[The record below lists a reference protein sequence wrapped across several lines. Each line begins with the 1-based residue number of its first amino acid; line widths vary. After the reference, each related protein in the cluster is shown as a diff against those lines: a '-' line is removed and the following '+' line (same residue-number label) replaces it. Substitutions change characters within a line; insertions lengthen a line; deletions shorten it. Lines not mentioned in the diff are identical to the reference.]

1 MKIFTTVLVLGLMKG
16 ASASHKEGSHPTAH
30 NRHPHEGHLHGQVVD
45 GETLQVDPR
54 RFDNFINGLSN
65 AQVAVVDVN
74 GMVCDFCARGIEK
87 TFKRDEQVKKID
99 VDLSKGKVLIAYTDE
114 KTIDF
119 AEIEEKIVANGQNAT
134 GLTILKL

>member
-1 MKIFTTVLVLGLMKG
+1 MKIFTTVLLLVLMTG
-16 ASASHKEGSHPTAH
+16 AYASDKQGSHHAAH
-30 NRHPHEGHLHGQVVD
+30 NHHSHDGHFHGQVVD
-45 GETLQVDPR
+45 GETLQVDPQ
-54 RFDNFINGLSN
+54 RFDNFIDGLSN

-87 TFKRDEQVKKID
+87 TFKRDKQVKKID

-119 AEIEEKIVANGQNAT
+119 AEIEEKIIANGQNAT

>member
-1 MKIFTTVLVLGLMKG
+1 MKIFTTALLLVLMTSTF
-16 ASASHKEGSHPTAH
+16 ASDKQGSHHAAH
-30 NRHPHEGHLHGQVVD
+30 NHHSHDGHFHGQSVD
-45 GETLQVDPR
+45 GEKLQVDPQ
-54 RFDNFINGLSN
+54 RFDNFIDGLSN

-134 GLTILKL
+134 GLTIVEL

>member
-1 MKIFTTVLVLGLMKG
+1 MKIFTTVLLLVLMTG
-16 ASASHKEGSHPTAH
+16 AYASDKQGSHHAAH
-30 NRHPHEGHLHGQVVD
+30 NHHSHEGHLHGQVVD
-45 GETLQVDPR
+45 GEKLQVDPR
-54 RFDNFINGLSN
+54 RFDNFIDGLSN
-65 AQVAVVDVN
+65 AQVAIVDVN

-87 TFKRDEQVKKID
+87 TFKRDKQVKKID

>member
-1 MKIFTTVLVLGLMKG
+1 MKIFTTVLLLVLMTG
-16 ASASHKEGSHPTAH
+16 AYASDKQGSHHAAH
-30 NRHPHEGHLHGQVVD
+30 NHHSHEGHLHGQVVD
-45 GETLQVDPR
+45 GEKLQVDPQ
-54 RFDNFINGLSN
+54 RFDNFIDGLSS
-65 AQVAVVDVN
+65 AQIAIVDVN

-119 AEIEEKIVANGQNAT
+119 AEIEEKIIANGQNAT